1 MKEKKTKAAR
11 EPLPSKSREE
21 TKKAIKRKKTQ
32 IVLAVL
38 FVYLVV
44 LVAAAIIIDDRH
56 IEITLLGP
64 DVDIAEVGETYADL
78 GAQAFFTG
86 NLFGKSVNPIEI
98 KTESGVDVDRIGD
111 YTVKYT
117 AEAFLYATQHLPS
130 SRSTTR
136 KGISQAGW
144 SAIRRKALPRST
156 TMTAT

>member
-78 GAQAFFTG
+78 GAQAFLTG

-98 KTESGVDVDRIGD
+98 
-111 YTVKYT
+111 
-117 AEAFLYATQHLPS
+117 
-130 SRSTTR
+130 
-136 KGISQAGW
+136 
-144 SAIRRKALPRST
+144 
-156 TMTAT
+156 